1 VIPKGSITINGTSL
15 TVVKEWKDFLSVW
28 LIPLTQEV
36 TNLGMLQVWDK
47 VNLEFDLVGKYIF
60 KQNRD

>member
-1 VIPKGSITINGTSL
+1 
-15 TVVKEWKDFLSVW
+15 VVQDGKDFLSVW

>member
-15 TVVKEWKDFLSVW
+15 TVVQDGKDFLSVW

-36 TNLGMLQVWDK
+36 TNLGMLQV
-47 VNLEFDLVGKYIF
+47 
-60 KQNRD
+60 